1 MKVQTVSMSVGQNG
15 KLKIIDGFNR
25 RHFMCDFCKKFDFGI
40 ASCVVDQYGA
50 SIVMAGGSYRFPEHQ
65 QFLFCPKCGASRLK
79 KNILPPMEERK
90 FPPHNQPQPFILN

>member
-25 RHFMCDFCKKFDFGI
+25 RHFMCDFCEKFDFGT
-40 ASCVVDQYGA
+40 ALCVVDQYGA
-50 SIVMAGGSYRFPEHQ
+50 SIIMAGGSYRFPEHQ

-79 KNILPPMEERK
+79 KKYSAPDGGTQIS
-90 FPPHNQPQPFILN
+90 IA

>member
-1 MKVQTVSMSVGQNG
+1 
-15 KLKIIDGFNR
+15 
-25 RHFMCDFCKKFDFGI
+25 MCDFCEKFDFGT
-40 ASCVVDQYGA
+40 ASYVVDRYGA

-90 FPPHNQPQPFILN
+90 RHSYRKPKPFIFNQ